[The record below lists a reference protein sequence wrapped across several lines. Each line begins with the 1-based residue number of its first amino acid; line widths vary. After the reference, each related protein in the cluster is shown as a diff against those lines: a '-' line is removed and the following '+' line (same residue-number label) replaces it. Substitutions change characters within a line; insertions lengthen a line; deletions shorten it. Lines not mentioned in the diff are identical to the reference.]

1 MAISTINTASA
12 MKRDKTMKR
21 EGLREKEKDIQEG
34 VEREEEHGDSPRYVR
49 DLPAFKGVPPEY
61 SLWFEPFVIQWLDEN
76 EDVAMDFLNGALE
89 RDKKDGFQ
97 QTSEHALF
105 SCSVV
110 DVFTQLNQSFEIIK
124 KLECPNP
131 QALAHFM
138 CRFAKTINKVLLQYA
153 AIISKDF
160 PLHLNKENV
169 PCIILNNIQQLR
181 VQLEKMFE
189 SMGGKQ
195 EEGVVSFCKV
205 CAIGLFNTPSHHLA
219 NDTKQHAPSPP
230 VPPCHPS
237 RSYAFHPTPP
247 TPPAACATEHTETEL
262 PITPLDRLLKLTIPG
277 DLGIAKGSKAG
288 LLLIGCQPAQSL
300 CTLEDSGS
308 QSASSESSFG
318 EASFPAEPSAMITC
332 EMSGSMAKLIGS
344 NMTICHACGA
354 VPGLTSIS
362 GTEPQQHGRQN
373 EREATSEAGYLS
385 SVPLD
390 AEASDLLKE
399 LQNKLNTVLDELS
412 GVFGSSFQG
421 VIEDCV
427 KQMNQELVQMKGPAK
442 GSNAAMD
449 AETVLRPLMDLLDKN
464 LMLFA
469 KICEKT
475 VLKRVLKELWKIVL
489 NIIETTIVLP
499 PLNDQSQGAQMIFNA
514 AKDLG
519 QLTKLKEHVTREE
532 ARSLTPRQ
540 CAAMDLVLPTIKQ
553 YFHAGGNGL
562 KKTFLEKSPDMRSL
576 KYALSLYTQP
586 TDALIK
592 KYICTQTSQG
602 VRRDSRGNSAQ
613 WGVEALSSRL
623 LGQSSNGSV
632 GEVSMQV
639 TLISHPGTGEHKVSV
654 KVVAVNNLIW
664 QTNAMFRP
672 FVEVNAVGPHLA
684 DKKRKFSTKTK
695 NNNWSP
701 NVLSNEHGPEVY
713 ELHVSVKDYCFA
725 RDDRIIGMTVIQ
737 LKELADNGSCSANYP
752 LVKSVSMDET
762 GLTIMRILS
771 QRTTDEVAKEFVRL
785 KTDTRSAEEVS

>member
-1 MAISTINTASA
+1 
-12 MKRDKTMKR
+12 
-21 EGLREKEKDIQEG
+21 
-34 VEREEEHGDSPRYVR
+34 
-49 DLPAFKGVPPEY
+49 
-61 SLWFEPFVIQWLDEN
+61 
-76 EDVAMDFLNGALE
+76 MDFLNGALE

-97 QTSEHALF
+97 QTSDHALF

-160 PLHLNKENV
+160 PLHLSKENV
-169 PCIILNNIQQLR
+169 PCILLNNIQQLR

-205 CAIGLFNTPSHHLA
+205 CAIGLVNTPSRHLP
-219 NDTKQHAPSPP
+219 NDTNKTSTPPPPCASPP
-230 VPPCHPS
+230 PLTLPRFSSPAPPS
-237 RSYAFHPTPP
+237 SS
-247 TPPAACATEHTETEL
+247 
-262 PITPLDRLLKLTIPG
+262 ITS
-277 DLGIAKGSKAG
+277 LG
-288 LLLIGCQPAQSL
+288 
-300 CTLEDSGS
+300 TD
-308 QSASSESSFG
+308 
-318 EASFPAEPSAMITC
+318 
-332 EMSGSMAKLIGS
+332 
-344 NMTICHACGA
+344 
-354 VPGLTSIS
+354 
-362 GTEPQQHGRQN
+362 GRQN
-373 EREATSEAGYLS
+373 EREATSETGYSPLCLS
-385 SVPLD
+385 SSCPTPPTPLD
-390 AEASDLLKE
+390 AEASGLLKE
-399 LQNKLNTVLDELS
+399 LQNRLNTVLDELS
-412 GVFGSSFQG
+412 GVFGSSFKP

-442 GSNAAMD
+442 GSNPAMD
-449 AETVLRPLMDLLDKN
+449 AESVLRPLMDLLDKN

-489 NIIETTIVLP
+489 NTIERTIVLP
-499 PLNDQSQGAQMIFNA
+499 PLNDQSQGAQMIFSA

-519 QLTKLKEHVTREE
+519 QLSKLKEHVIREE

-540 CAAMDLVLPTIKQ
+540 CAALDLVLPTIKQ

-562 KKTFLEKSPDMRSL
+562 KKTFLEKSPDMKSL

-602 VRRDSRGNSAQ
+602 
-613 WGVEALSSRL
+613 
-623 LGQSSNGSV
+623 QSTNGSV

-639 TLISHPGTGEHKVSV
+639 NLVSHPGTGEHKVSV
-654 KVVAVNNLIW
+654 KVVGVDNLIW

-701 NVLSNEHGPEVY
+701 NVLSNEHGPEYY

-725 RDDRIIGMTVIQ
+725 REDRIIGMTVIQ
-737 LKELADNGSCSANYP
+737 LRELADKGSCSAGYP
-752 LVKSVSMDET
+752 LMKSISMDET

-785 KTDTRSAEEVS
+785 KTDTRSAEEVRPTSLSYFRCEQTGFRRTAANLVISLEKYFEKKKGATGFTDKAESDEDEVTPGAPPAHVNVITRNQDIRAPDKFIPKLFEEVEVRALCGPAQFVHTKLTKPCLYQPCFVHWGRVMLGQKRASPKLEA

>member
-1 MAISTINTASA
+1 MNLHF
-12 MKRDKTMKR
+12 KVKWFHN
-21 EGLREKEKDIQEG
+21 E
-34 VEREEEHGDSPRYVR
+34 YVR
-49 DLPAFKGVPPEY
+49 DLPSFKGIPPEY

-138 CRFAKTINKVLLQYA
+138 RRFAKTINKVLLQYA

-160 PLHLNKENV
+160 SNHLSKEKV
-169 PCIILNNIQQLR
+169 PCILLNNIQQLR

-195 EEGVVSFCKV
+195 
-205 CAIGLFNTPSHHLA
+205 
-219 NDTKQHAPSPP
+219 
-230 VPPCHPS
+230 
-237 RSYAFHPTPP
+237 
-247 TPPAACATEHTETEL
+247 
-262 PITPLDRLLKLTIPG
+262 
-277 DLGIAKGSKAG
+277 
-288 LLLIGCQPAQSL
+288 
-300 CTLEDSGS
+300 
-308 QSASSESSFG
+308 
-318 EASFPAEPSAMITC
+318 
-332 EMSGSMAKLIGS
+332 
-344 NMTICHACGA
+344 
-354 VPGLTSIS
+354 
-362 GTEPQQHGRQN
+362 
-373 EREATSEAGYLS
+373 
-385 SVPLD
+385 LD
-390 AEASDLLKE
+390 AEASGLLKE

-412 GVFGSSFQG
+412 GVFGSSFKP

-427 KQMNQELVQMKGPAK
+427 KQMNQELIQMKGNAGNK
-442 GSNAAMD
+442 SNAAMD

-464 LMLFA
+464 LILFA

-489 NIIETTIVLP
+489 NTIERQIVLP
-499 PLNDQSQGAQMIFNA
+499 PLSDQTQGAQMIFSA

-519 QLTKLKEHVTREE
+519 QLSKLKEHVIREE
-532 ARSLTPRQ
+532 ARSLSPRQ

-562 KKTFLEKSPDMRSL
+562 KKTFLEKSPDLKSL

-602 VRRDSRGNSAQ
+602 KSMFVLLLEPIVHLTVRRERERERERETGFHAMR
-613 WGVEALSSRL
+613 VL
-623 LGQSSNGSV
+623 LTGFVQNAGQSTSGSI
-632 GEVSMQV
+632 GEVAIQV
-639 TLISHPGTGEHKVSV
+639 DLISHPGTGEHKVSV
-654 KVVAVNNLIW
+654 KVVGVNNINW

-672 FVEVNAVGPHLA
+672 FVEVNAIGPHLA

-701 NVLSNEHGPEVY
+701 KYNETFQYVLSNEHGPEAY
-713 ELHVSVKDYCFA
+713 ELHISVKDYCFA
-725 RDDRIIGMTVIQ
+725 REDRIIGMTVLQ
-737 LKELADNGSCSANYP
+737 LRELAEKGSLNACYP
-752 LVKSVSMDET
+752 LVKSVTMDET

-771 QRTTDEVAKEFVRL
+771 QRTNDEVAKEFVRL
-785 KTDTRSAEEVS
+785 KSDTRSAEEVS

>member
-1 MAISTINTASA
+1 HDKHRLCKSTEYMNLHF
-12 MKRDKTMKR
+12 KVKWFHN
-21 EGLREKEKDIQEG
+21 E
-34 VEREEEHGDSPRYVR
+34 YVR
-49 DLPAFKGVPPEY
+49 DLPAFKGIPPEY

-138 CRFAKTINKVLLQYA
+138 RRFAKTINKVLLQYA

-160 PLHLNKENV
+160 STHLNKEKV
-169 PCIILNNIQQLR
+169 PCILLNNIQQLR

-195 EEGVVSFCKV
+195 
-205 CAIGLFNTPSHHLA
+205 
-219 NDTKQHAPSPP
+219 
-230 VPPCHPS
+230 
-237 RSYAFHPTPP
+237 
-247 TPPAACATEHTETEL
+247 
-262 PITPLDRLLKLTIPG
+262 
-277 DLGIAKGSKAG
+277 
-288 LLLIGCQPAQSL
+288 
-300 CTLEDSGS
+300 
-308 QSASSESSFG
+308 
-318 EASFPAEPSAMITC
+318 
-332 EMSGSMAKLIGS
+332 
-344 NMTICHACGA
+344 
-354 VPGLTSIS
+354 
-362 GTEPQQHGRQN
+362 
-373 EREATSEAGYLS
+373 
-385 SVPLD
+385 LD
-390 AEASDLLKE
+390 AEASNLLKE

-412 GVFGSSFQG
+412 GVFGSSFKP

-427 KQMNQELVQMKGPAK
+427 KQMNQELIQMKGNAGNK
-442 GSNAAMD
+442 SNAAMD

-464 LMLFA
+464 LILFA

-489 NIIETTIVLP
+489 NTIERQIVLP
-499 PLNDQSQGAQMIFNA
+499 PLSDQTQGAQMIFSA

-519 QLTKLKEHVTREE
+519 QLSKLKEHVIREE
-532 ARSLTPRQ
+532 ARSLSPRQ

-562 KKTFLEKSPDMRSL
+562 KKTFLEKSPDLKSL

-602 VRRDSRGNSAQ
+602 
-613 WGVEALSSRL
+613 
-623 LGQSSNGSV
+623 QSTSGSI
-632 GEVSMQV
+632 GEVAIQV
-639 TLISHPGTGEHKVSV
+639 DLISHPGTGEHKVSV
-654 KVVAVNNLIW
+654 KVVGVNNINW

-672 FVEVNAVGPHLA
+672 FVEVNAIGPHLA

-701 NVLSNEHGPEVY
+701 KYNET
-713 ELHVSVKDYCFA
+713 F
-725 RDDRIIGMTVIQ
+725 Q
-737 LKELADNGSCSANYP
+737 
-752 LVKSVSMDET
+752 
-762 GLTIMRILS
+762 
-771 QRTTDEVAKEFVRL
+771 
-785 KTDTRSAEEVS
+785 